1 MIWLLFSNWR
11 LLAWLLN
18 YKREELPGEA
28 EFSPGLQLLSVFAN
42 LAYNPS
48 WRILNNHEPSPR
60 FR

>member
-28 EFSPGLQLLSVFAN
+28 EFTWPAIAFGLCKFG
-42 LAYNPS
+42 
-48 WRILNNHEPSPR
+48 I
-60 FR
+60 